1 MLFCSPNTVNAEG
14 GDSCNEEEE
23 EEDDEEAGNISE
35 VTAIVLMAY
44 FPAALED
51 TLAATAPVS
60 NVAGPLPRR
69 QAVANNC

>member
-1 MLFCSPNTVNAEG
+1 MQKVAIE
-14 GDSCNEEEE
+14 CNEEEE

-35 VTAIVLMAY
+35 ASAIVLIANV
-44 FPAALED
+44 PAALEAAR
-51 TLAATAPVS
+51 AATAPVS